1 MELEERI
8 MTAIEEIENNDAP
21 KHPFELFGIEH
32 GYGWYGLTLPIIEE
46 IRRYN
51 EKNPD
56 DKIYINQIKEKWGRL
71 EIYTSGVPDYLHKMI
86 LKAGY
91 ESERTCEICGAKGKC
106 IEINGWYLTLCEEHL
121 KAKQE
126 AKGNRKLED
135 KLYKKMLNI
144 ENYGWKEY
152 KPAKR
157 RKFKFLKMN
166 KENFFSARNKING
179 KWYIIIIEREKER
192 TNLFLKNGK
201 DIKKL
206 DIYAEYI
213 KETQEKPLHEGYWY
227 IMKRKKKISIG
238 VIDEAREYHER
249 KSVEMIFN
257 KIEKGEI
264 LHFLKMGETHI
275 F

>member
-1 MELEERI
+1 MEIEEKI
-8 MTAIEEIENNDAP
+8 LKAIEKIENNDAP

-51 EKNPD
+51 EKYPD
-56 DKIYINQIKEKWGRL
+56 SKIYINQIKEKWGRL
-71 EIYTSGVPDYLHKMI
+71 EIYTSGEPDYLHKMI

-106 IEINGWYLTLCEEHL
+106 TKINGWYMTLCGEHL

-135 KLYKKMLNI
+135 KLYKKLLNI
-144 ENYGWKEY
+144 ENYGWKVY
-152 KPAKR
+152 KAPKS
-157 RKFKFLKMN
+157 RKFKFIKMN
-166 KENFFSARNKING
+166 KEKYFMARNKING
-179 KWYIIIIEREKER
+179 KWYIIIIEREEER

-206 DIYAEYI
+206 DIYVEYI
-213 KETQEKPLHEGYWY
+213 KATQEKPLHEGYWY

-238 VIDEAREYHER
+238 VIDEVREYHER

-264 LHFLKMGETHI
+264 LHFVKMGETPV